1 MLLWRV
7 FPFRE
12 DARSASEPGHPLY
25 LNPRQGT
32 GRWDN
37 PHLTALMYLAEQPS
51 GAVGEAFANLTSWSP
66 RMFSFPMIPGAV
78 RRLGTYRV
86 DEAGHPACDLDD
98 PNTLVRL
105 AVRPTQVVAR
115 NRPFTQGLAARIHA
129 EQAWAGIR
137 WWSYHRPQWTLRALW
152 DRATLTCES
161 VEDLDDHPALDDAAA
176 ELAKHRL
183 DA

>member
-86 DEAGHPACDLDD
+86 DEAGHPACDLDVI
-98 PNTLVRL
+98 PNTPREARVECALSNSFAFGGLNAVLCVR
-105 AVRPTQVVAR
+105 Q
-115 NRPFTQGLAARIHA
+115 
-129 EQAWAGIR
+129 
-137 WWSYHRPQWTLRALW
+137 
-152 DRATLTCES
+152 
-161 VEDLDDHPALDDAAA
+161 
-176 ELAKHRL
+176 
-183 DA
+183 

>member
-1 MLLWRV
+1 
-7 FPFRE
+7 
-12 DARSASEPGHPLY
+12 
-25 LNPRQGT
+25 
-32 GRWDN
+32 
-37 PHLTALMYLAEQPS
+37 
-51 GAVGEAFANLTSWSP
+51 
-66 RMFSFPMIPGAV
+66 
-78 RRLGTYRV
+78 
-86 DEAGHPACDLDD
+86 
-98 PNTLVRL
+98 VRL

-129 EQAWAGIR
+129 EQTWAGIR

>member
-78 RRLGTYRV
+78 RRLSEHGLARSEV
-86 DEAGHPACDLDD
+86 GVEA
-98 PNTLVRL
+98 
-105 AVRPTQVVAR
+105 AVCQAGVLHDVGDARAVVATAPDGTR
-115 NRPFTQGLAARIHA
+115 G
-129 EQAWAGIR
+129 G
-137 WWSYHRPQWTLRALW
+137 
-152 DRATLTCES
+152 
-161 VEDLDDHPALDDAAA
+161 LDDAVMRGFLGPTGGSFHMTCIILHSGAQRKRHSA
-176 ELAKHRL
+176 TGC
-183 DA
+183 